1 MSFTFIFNKY
11 SISYIINIHMINW
24 IKRTSRKFTNAMKGM
39 VVMVKEEKSLWVHL
53 FATLVVIVMGFVFN
67 ISTGEWIAVIFAVV
81 LVIGFEILNTAIEYL
96 VDIVSFEYNV
106 KAKKIK
112 DVAAMATLIVT
123 IGAVII
129 GLLIFGPEFLA
140 LFAGEEPITPTP
152 KLANIRL
159 GWI

>member
-1 MSFTFIFNKY
+1 
-11 SISYIINIHMINW
+11 MINW
-24 IKRTSRKFTNAMKGM
+24 FKRTSRKFTNAMKGM

-53 FATLVVIVMGFVFN
+53 FATVVVILMGFLFN
-67 ISTGEWIAVIFAVV
+67 ISVGEWIAVIFCIV

-123 IGAVII
+123 IGAVVI
-129 GLLIFGPEFLA
+129 GGIIFGPEFIG
-140 LFAGEEPITPTP
+140 LFESTEPVVPETKNIINLL
-152 KLANIRL
+152 KGANIYYA
-159 GWI
+159 

>member
-1 MSFTFIFNKY
+1 
-11 SISYIINIHMINW
+11 MINW
-24 IKRTSRKFTNAMKGM
+24 FKRTSRKFTNAMKGM

-53 FATLVVIVMGFVFN
+53 FATLVVVIMGFVFN
-67 ISTGEWIAVIFAVV
+67 ITTAEWIAVILCIV

-112 DVAAMATLIVT
+112 DVAAMATLVVT

-129 GLLIFGPEFLA
+129 GLIIFGPEFIA
-140 LFAGEEPITPTP
+140 LFVEETEPIYPIP
-152 KLANIRL
+152 VMINNFRMGVIL
-159 GWI
+159 